1 MWLGVYPYRYICNY
15 VYDLI
20 SICIYIC
27 ICSIYY
33 SITQRKVCTYWK
45 RECGF
50 PRKTTEPTN
59 VPWKSMVG
67 RYISYWNSPSWKN
80 ISQFSGVYLSY
91 WFCPCDSLVSPLL
104 FQFSFQN
111 THTHKKNASV
121 LCSFAG
127 MNQFITSSGGLKITG
142 FGWNEYKNWAFKLCM
157 CFKLYFENILF
168 WFWQISLKWI
178 ETWNQHLGEVFLQG
192 CGWEL
197 AAT

>member
-1 MWLGVYPYRYICNY
+1 MYIHM
-15 VYDLI
+15 
-20 SICIYIC
+20 YIC
-27 ICSIYY
+27 IHLYY
-33 SITQRKVCTYWK
+33 YTSAKYVRIG
-45 RECGF
+45 RESVGF
-50 PRKTTEPTN
+50 QEKTTEPTN

-80 ISQFSGVYLSY
+80 TSQLSGVYLSY
-91 WFCPCDSLVSPLL
+91 WFCLPMWNPAIPLYHHY
-104 FQFSFQN
+104 FSN
-111 THTHKKNASV
+111 LLSKTHTHTKKNASV

-127 MNQFITSSGGLKITG
+127 MNQFVTSSGGLKITG
-142 FGWNEYKNWAFKLCM
+142 FDWNEYKKWAFKLCM